1 MVLDATENPP
11 SSARDGWFAGKL
23 AAAELNIQHEIAGI
37 RSWLSRGALAI
48 FDQALISGSNFALGI
63 SLARWGGPKYYG
75 AYMTAFATFL
85 LIANVYQALLL
96 EPSLVLGFSLFP
108 NRNDRYIRML
118 LRLHMIFACVFV
130 AVAGTAV
137 IFASWLHLEDSLASA
152 FTGLLLA
159 APFVLLFWLARNF
172 AYLEFSPGRAVTGS
186 LAYCVVLGLGF
197 IRSHATGGLT
207 PFRAFLCCAIAA
219 FAASVMLLFRYR
231 HARAAAGKEPPLQEV
246 WSRHWRLGRWG
257 LGTVGMS
264 WVQTNSLSVTSAYF
278 LGLSGIG
285 GLNAL
290 VAMLLP
296 MIQVL
301 FSIARTVG
309 PRIAQIFTRHG
320 VKATERPVIRVAI
333 MFVALT
339 SAYVFFLAA
348 FHSQIFHLVYGQRF
362 MAYSYLLPVISLQLL
377 GVGAITTCDTGFYA
391 TQRPQAPIRIK
402 LMMMV
407 VTILVTT
414 GMSWRFG
421 LPGAALAVP
430 LCSGATG
437 LLMALK
443 LRSYW
448 QQHAGTVANT

>member
-1 MVLDATENPP
+1 MSDEIQTVLD
-11 SSARDGWFAGKL
+11 SSANNWFAGKL
-23 AAAELNIQHEIAGI
+23 AAAGLDLRHEIA
-37 RSWLSRGALAI
+37 RMRAWLSKGFLAI
-48 FDQALISGSNFALGI
+48 LDQALISGSNFALGI

-85 LIANVYQALLL
+85 LIANIYQALLL

-108 NRNDRYIRML
+108 ERNSRYIRRL
-118 LRLHMIFACVFV
+118 LRLHLIFTCAFI

-137 IFASWLHLEDSLASA
+137 LVATRLHVEDSLASA
-152 FTGLLLA
+152 FSGLLLST
-159 APFVLLFWLARNF
+159 PCVLLFWLARNF

-186 LAYCVVLGLGF
+186 VTYCIILSVSFLRFHL
-197 IRSHATGGLT
+197 TGGLT
-207 PFRAFLCCAIAA
+207 PFRVFLCCAIAA
-219 FAASVMLLFRYR
+219 LGASMMILFRYR
-231 HARAAAGKEPPLQEV
+231 RASAAAEHESSLGAV
-246 WSRHWRLGRWG
+246 WTGHWRLGRWG
-257 LGTVGMS
+257 LGTVGMN
-264 WVQTNSLSVTSAYF
+264 WVQSNSLSVTSGYF

-309 PRIAQIFTRHG
+309 PRISQIFTRYG
-320 VKATERPVIRVAI
+320 MKATQRPVIRVALV
-333 MFVALT
+333 FFALIT
-339 SAYVFFLAA
+339 AYISFLAA
-348 FHSQIFHLVYGQRF
+348 FHNQIFHLVYGQRF
-362 MAYSYLLPVISLQLL
+362 MPYSYLLPVISIQLL
-377 GVGAITTCDTGFYA
+377 GVGAMVTCDTAFYA
-391 TQRPQAPIRIK
+391 TQQPQAPIRIK
-402 LMMMV
+402 LFMMA

-421 LPGAALAVP
+421 LPGAAVAVP
-430 LCSGATG
+430 LCSGVTG

-448 QQHAGTVANT
+448 RQHAGSPAS